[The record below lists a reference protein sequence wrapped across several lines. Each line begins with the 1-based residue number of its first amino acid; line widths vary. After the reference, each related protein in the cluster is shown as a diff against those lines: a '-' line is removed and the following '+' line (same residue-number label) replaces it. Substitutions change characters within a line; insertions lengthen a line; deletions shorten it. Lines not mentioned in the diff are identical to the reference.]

1 MSPHQRVLSFEASAV
16 KSRRIASARAAAA
29 GSGIVVFFHRLAA
42 LPRSPGN
49 PLVGMQVPF
58 GAQLRVDPRRPVAA
72 LGVVMNCLDL
82 ASQLC
87 VFPLSCPPFA
97 GQFGYGVV
105 VVASPLG
112 ARGSRPSGRRAT

>member
-1 MSPHQRVLSFEASAV
+1 MSPHQRALSFEASAV
-16 KSRRIASARAAAA
+16 KSGGAHQPGYPLA
-29 GSGIVVFFHRLAA
+29 GM
-42 LPRSPGN
+42 P
-49 PLVGMQVPF
+49 VPF

-72 LGVVMNCLDL
+72 LGVVMNFLDL

-87 VFPLSCPPFA
+87 VFPLSWPPFA
-97 GQFGYGVV
+97 GHFGYGIA